1 MFVNELDKL
10 KFSQKEIYL
19 GKKDPK
25 LKKII
30 EENGHIVFKPNNK
43 HQFDTLVGI
52 VISQFISTSAANSI
66 FNNIKSFF
74 NTDYL
79 NENHFQKVTV
89 PEIKKLGLSLN
100 KAKTIKELSN
110 IYLNDKLIDLTKLSD
125 EMLHKKLLQIFGIG
139 PWSVNMFEIFCIG
152 KLDVFSSKDAGLR
165 LAMNNA
171 GMVGNKSTWDRYDEY
186 SEIWSPYKTI
196 ASIHLWKTVD

>member
-1 MFVNELDKL
+1 MDKL

-79 NENHFQKVTV
+79 NENHFQKVAV
-89 PEIKKLGLSLN
+89 PEIKKLGLSFN

-110 IYLNDKLIDLTKLSD
+110 IYLDDKLIDLTKLSD